1 MKFPPVVCL
10 FGNAFEEFA
19 FCAYLR
25 EQGETAFVS
34 YVYFAEQF
42 VAVVLCPWCCE
53 VFDVGVGKAY
63 SSCECSAGELR
74 SVQFRKTQSGKRIV
88 AVWFIAKSLE
98 KG

>member
-1 MKFPPVVCL
+1 MQFPPVVCL

-42 VAVVLCPWCCE
+42 VAVVLCPWCCV
-53 VFDVGVGKAY
+53 VFDVGVGKTY
-63 SSCECSAGELR
+63 PSRKCCDGELW
-74 SVQFRKTQSGKRIV
+74 SVQFRET
-88 AVWFIAKSLE
+88 
-98 KG
+98 